1 MRLLTVRKKLL
12 PSCAAWSLL
21 ELLVV
26 LAIMALLV
34 AATGPKLHASW
45 RLQQLHDERQRLV
58 QSLRYARLTSL
69 QTNTKISLC
78 WAPACGTSNG
88 LLVYRDDNGDGQWQA
103 SETSI
108 ASWQMPAGL
117 RLKFN
122 RPAQISFNNSGN
134 TAQTGTLVL
143 CASGVSS
150 GLSVVLSS
158 NGRVR
163 LAEASCE

>member
-1 MRLLTVRKKLL
+1 MRLHTVRKK
-12 PSCAAWSLL
+12 PTISCAAWSLL

-26 LAIMALLV
+26 LAIIALLV
-34 AATGPKLHASW
+34 ATTGPKIHASW

-58 QSLRYARLTSL
+58 QALRYARLTGL

-78 WAPACGTSNG
+78 WAPTCGASNG
-88 LLVYRDDNGDGQWQA
+88 LRVYRDDNGDGQWQT
-103 SETSI
+103 SEISL
-108 ASWQMPAGL
+108 ARWQMPAGL

-122 RPAQISFNNSGN
+122 RAAQISFNSSGN
-134 TAQTGTLVL
+134 TAQSGTLVL
-143 CASGVSS
+143 CASGVGS

-158 NGRVR
+158 NGRAR